1 MIHAPADRSQPD
13 SERSARPDG
22 SRRGGARV
30 NLDWGRYTQQAGLFA
45 AVLGLGAFFAV
56 KNRSF
61 AAHDNLIELLR
72 AATLYFIVACPAT
85 LVLVGGGLDF
95 SVGSVYAL
103 GGVNAG
109 LLITHGAPWPL
120 AMLGGVASGVA
131 VGLINAAVSVYL
143 SVPPLIATIGSF
155 FFAGGIA
162 VVITDGIDVYGFPNS
177 FSNIGFGDFAGIPYL
192 IFYAVVI
199 GLVFHVLLEKTTFG
213 YNVRATG
220 GNRGAA
226 AANGI
231 RVARLDMAL
240 YAISGGI
247 AALAGI
253 LGAARLSTA
262 SPSAGGA
269 GFTFQVVTAVIV
281 GGTSLFGGVGTVAG
295 SALGAILFAEINN
308 GLQVINVNPLYQSIF
323 IGIILIAAVA
333 VDQFRR
339 KRRFRA
345 GR

>member
-1 MIHAPADRSQPD
+1 VIRTTVQSHTTVD
-13 SERSARPDG
+13 STSPVAAG
-22 SRRGGARV
+22 SEQGTNSR
-30 NLDWGRYTQQAGLFA
+30 DWGKYTQQAGLAGCVLALGVYFA
-45 AVLGLGAFFAV
+45 LKNGNFA
-56 KNRSF
+56 SQG
-61 AAHDNLIELLR
+61 NLIELLR
-72 AATLYFIVACPAT
+72 SATLYFIVACPAT

-95 SVGSVYAL
+95 SVGAVYAL
-103 GGVNAG
+103 GAVSTG
-109 LLITHGAPWPL
+109 LLITHGIPWPL
-120 AMLGGVASGVA
+120 ALLGGLAVGAA
-131 VGLINAAVSVYL
+131 VGLINAASTIYL

-162 VVITDGIDVYGFPNS
+162 VVITSGIDVYGFPDS
-177 FSNIGFGDFAGIPYL
+177 FTQIGSGDLAGIPYL
-192 IFYAVVI
+192 IIYAAIIGVI
-199 GLVFHVLLEKTTFG
+199 FHVTLEKTVFG
-213 YNVRATG
+213 YNIRAVG
-220 GNRGAA
+220 GNRDAA
-226 AANGI
+226 AANAI
-231 RVARLDMAL
+231 RVARVDTAL

-253 LGAARLSTA
+253 LGSARLSTA
-262 SPSAGGA
+262 SPNAAGA

>member
-1 MIHAPADRSQPD
+1 VIRSLSLRPTVGSASRAADADDRLAEGRD
-13 SERSARPDG
+13 
-22 SRRGGARV
+22 
-30 NLDWGRYTQQAGLFA
+30 LGRYTQQAGLA
-45 AVLGLGAFFAV
+45 GCILALGVFFAL
-56 KNRSF
+56 KNGNF
-61 AAHDNLIELLR
+61 ASHGNLIELFR

-95 SVGSVYAL
+95 SVGAVYAL
-103 GGVNAG
+103 GAVSAG
-109 LLITHGAPWPL
+109 LLITHGSPWPL
-120 AMLGGVASGVA
+120 GLLGGVAVGVA
-131 VGLINAAVSVYL
+131 VGLINAFVSVYL
-143 SVPPLIATIGSF
+143 SVPALIATIGSF

-162 VVITDGIDVYGFPNS
+162 VVITNGIDVYGFPDS
-177 FSNIGFGDFAGIPYL
+177 FTHIGSGELAGVPYL
-192 IFYAVVI
+192 ILYALII
-199 GLVFHVLLEKTTFG
+199 GIVFHVVLEKTVFG
-213 YNVRATG
+213 YNIRAAG
-220 GNRGAA
+220 GNRSAA
-226 AANGI
+226 AANAI

-295 SALGAILFAEINN
+295 SALGAILFAELNN

-333 VDQFRR
+333 VDQHRR
-339 KRRFRA
+339 KHRFRV

>member
-1 MIHAPADRSQPD
+1 MTNV
-13 SERSARPDG
+13 G
-22 SRRGGARV
+22 SIESSSSGR
-30 NLDWGRYTQQAGLFA
+30 DWARYTQQAGLFGTVVA
-45 AVLGLGAFFAV
+45 LGVFFTL
-56 KNRSF
+56 KNGNF
-61 AAHDNLIELLR
+61 ASHGNLIELLR

-103 GGVNAG
+103 GGVVTG
-109 LLITHGAPWPL
+109 LLITHGTPWPV
-120 AMLGGVASGVA
+120 AVLGGVATGIA
-131 VGLINAAVSVYL
+131 AGLINGGVSVYL
-143 SVPPLIATIGSF
+143 GVPPLIATIGSF
-155 FFAGGIA
+155 FFAGGLA
-162 VVITDGIDVYGFPNS
+162 VVITNGIDVYGFPDS
-177 FSNIGFGDFAGIPYL
+177 FSNIGFGDFHGVPYL

-199 GLVFHVLLEKTTFG
+199 GLIFHIVLEKTVFG
-213 YNVRATG
+213 YNVRVTG

-231 RVARLDMAL
+231 RVARLDIML

-333 VDQFRR
+333 VDQYRR
-339 KRRFRA
+339 KRRFQA

>member
-1 MIHAPADRSQPD
+1 MIKTTVQSHAGAESASSAVAG
-13 SERSARPDG
+13 SEQ
-22 SRRGGARV
+22 GANGR
-30 NLDWGRYTQQAGLFA
+30 DWGRYTQQAGLAGCVLALGVYFTLKNGNFA
-45 AVLGLGAFFAV
+45 SQG
-56 KNRSF
+56 
-61 AAHDNLIELLR
+61 NLIELLR
-72 AATLYFIVACPAT
+72 SATLYFIVACPAT

-95 SVGSVYAL
+95 SVGAVYAL
-103 GGVNAG
+103 GAVSTG
-109 LLITHGAPWPL
+109 LMITHGIPWPIAL
-120 AMLGGVASGVA
+120 LGGVAVGAA
-131 VGLINAAVSVYL
+131 VGLINAAATIYL

-162 VVITDGIDVYGFPNS
+162 VVITNGIDVYGFPDS
-177 FSNIGFGDFAGIPYL
+177 FTQIGSGDIAGIPYL
-192 IFYAVVI
+192 IIYAVIIGVI
-199 GLVFHVLLEKTTFG
+199 FHITLEKTVFG
-213 YNVRATG
+213 YNIRAVG
-220 GNRGAA
+220 GNRDAA
-226 AANGI
+226 AANAI
-231 RVARLDMAL
+231 RVARIDTAL

-253 LGAARLSTA
+253 LGSARLSTA
-262 SPSAGGA
+262 SPNAAGA

-323 IGIILIAAVA
+323 IGVILIAAVA
-333 VDQFRR
+333 IDQFRR